1 MPSRLAIALL
11 LILCPAGFLAGELG
25 HGWLVLLVLDA
36 GLLLLVAVD
45 WVLAGKLKGLLGAER
60 LCGRTVS
67 AGRTE
72 RVSLRLWSNA
82 GRRITAAV
90 AEALPAVARPDQVL
104 FRRVRLESGRHT
116 DLHYGF
122 TAAERGTWPVG
133 PAVVR
138 VLGPLGMAWRQFE
151 LLGPTSIKVYPDMKP
166 MGRYETLLRQSRLR
180 DVGLSP
186 TAPRGQGTDFESLRE
201 FVAGDDPGRL
211 EWKATARRGRLIVK
225 NFQAERSQT
234 VTLLIDSGKMM
245 TTIIEGK
252 SRLDY
257 AVDSALLLSHV
268 IISRGDRAGLVL
280 FSDKIKKLLPP
291 ARDAGQIRRI
301 AEALHDAGASLIEP
315 DYLRAMRAA
324 TSQRKRSLIIIYTDI
339 WGREIAGELVQAV
352 RNIMPAHLPLIVM
365 MRDRDM
371 EALAEGRS
379 PEGRSPEGVYET
391 SFHMAAACRL
401 LQERGETIARLR
413 AMGAVVLDVYP
424 GQLTAGTIRKYL
436 EVKMRNL
443 I

>member
-11 LILCPAGFLAGELG
+11 LVLCLAGFFAGEFDY
-25 HGWLVLLVLDA
+25 GWAILLVLDA
-36 GLLLLVAVD
+36 GLLFLILFD
-45 WVLAGKLKGLLGAER
+45 WLLAGRLRGMLGADR
-60 LCGRTVS
+60 VCGRIVS
-67 AGRTE
+67 AGRME
-72 RVSLRLWSNA
+72 KVSLRLRSAA
-82 GRRITAAV
+82 GRRVTARL
-90 AEALPAVARPDQVL
+90 AEALPASAEPDQAL
-104 FRRVRLESGRHT
+104 FPHVRLEAGRET
-116 DLHYGF
+116 ELSYRF
-122 TAAERGTWPVG
+122 TATERGTWPIG
-133 PAVVR
+133 PAMVR

-151 LLGPTSIKVYPDMKP
+151 LLEPTRIKVYPDMKP

-180 DVGLSP
+180 DFGISP

-211 EWKATARRGRLIVK
+211 EWKATARRGKLIVK

-268 IISRGDRAGLVL
+268 IIAKGDRVGLVL
-280 FSDKIKKLLPP
+280 FSDKIRKLLPP
-291 ARDAGQIRRI
+291 AKDAGQIRRI
-301 AEALHDAGASLIEP
+301 AEALHDAEASLTEP
-315 DYLRAMRAA
+315 DYLKAIRAGASR
-324 TSQRKRSLIIIYTDI
+324 RKRSLIIIYTDI
-339 WGREIAGELVQAV
+339 WGREIAGELVQCT

-371 EALAEGRS
+371 EALAAGRTVEGS
-379 PEGRSPEGVYET
+379 YET

-413 AMGAVVLDVYP
+413 AMGAVVLDIYP
-424 GQLTAGTIRKYL
+424 EQLTAGTIRKYL